1 MVRVKLRKYDGHQRC
16 LWCSTQHAW
25 PAGLTLATPL
35 SLDPSHVSVL
45 LDCVGL
51 VS

>member
-1 MVRVKLRKYDGHQRC
+1 MKLRKYAGHQRS
-16 LWCSTQHAW
+16 LWCSAQHAW

-35 SLDPSHVSVL
+35 SLDPSRVSVL
-45 LDCVGL
+45 LGCVGL